1 MKINVLILLL
11 ILSSSI
17 LGCRSSALKNDS
29 SKIDHLHDLVENGS
43 YEIIS
48 AWAFPLMTQGLSS
61 IANSGLL
68 MPGSNAGRIDLIGNS
83 NYLKVIG
90 DSVSVSLPYFGER
103 QMGGGYNSSG
113 QGIEFNGIPQKYNA
127 TWNAK
132 KERYE
137 IEMTLKQKTETF
149 QFNITIFPS
158 LTTDINVSSTHRLSI
173 RYSGEGHP
181 IEEK

>member
-1 MKINVLILLL
+1 
-11 ILSSSI
+11 
-17 LGCRSSALKNDS
+17 
-29 SKIDHLHDLVENGS
+29 
-43 YEIIS
+43 
-48 AWAFPLMTQGLSS
+48 
-61 IANSGLL
+61 

-113 QGIEFNGIPQKYNA
+113 QGIEFNGIPQKYDTN
-127 TWNAK
+127 WNAK

-149 QFNITIFPS
+149 QFNIIVFPS
-158 LTTDINVSSTHRLSI
+158 LTTEINVSSTHRFSI
-173 RYSGEGHP
+173 RYSGAGHP
-181 IEEK
+181 MEDK